1 MSETL
6 QAVTIA
12 HELRGEAEDEFR
24 LALVRARASGH
35 SWSEIA
41 EAASLTRAGARFL
54 TRRATGEIDGH
65 GQVIEREENG
75 R

>member
-24 LALVRARASGH
+24 LSLVRARTAGH

-41 EAASLTRAGARFL
+41 EAAPPLTRAGVRFL

-65 GQVIEREENG
+65 GQVIERGET
-75 R
+75 